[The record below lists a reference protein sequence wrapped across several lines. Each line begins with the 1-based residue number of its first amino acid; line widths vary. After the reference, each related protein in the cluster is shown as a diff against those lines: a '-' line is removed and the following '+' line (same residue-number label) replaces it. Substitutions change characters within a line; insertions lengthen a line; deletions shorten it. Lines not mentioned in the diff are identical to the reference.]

1 MKGHGNTG
9 TGGRGDTGSRELP
22 SISYERVL
30 AGNGSTVFFLSLY
43 LYQTQGSQIALGSLG
58 NKEME
63 AVISLL
69 IL

>member
-30 AGNGSTVFFLSLY
+30 AGNGSTVFFFFLFICIKPRDLKSPW
-43 LYQTQGSQIALGSLG
+43 ALWGIKRWRL
-58 NKEME
+58 
-63 AVISLL
+63 
-69 IL
+69 